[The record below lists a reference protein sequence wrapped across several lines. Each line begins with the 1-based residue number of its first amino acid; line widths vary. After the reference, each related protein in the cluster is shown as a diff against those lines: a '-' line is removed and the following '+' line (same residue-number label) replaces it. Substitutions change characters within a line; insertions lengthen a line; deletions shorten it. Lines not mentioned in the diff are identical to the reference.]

1 MTNFGGQARQLY
13 LTASREEHPLKKL
26 GLGDTESRELLG
38 VQGRPITGTQTPK
51 LHEMGKDP
59 LPQATPASSRP
70 AILSWFLNAAWSS
83 PQCSGSCPL
92 PSRPPLSL
100 LFHLS
105 SAFSRSFYP
114 FLSSFSILATRAST
128 GFQGPQDYV

>member
-1 MTNFGGQARQLY
+1 MTNFGGQARRLY

-70 AILSWFLNAAWSS
+70 AILSWFLNAARSS

-92 PSRPPLSL
+92 PSPPPLSPNL
-100 LFHLS
+100 YLGLVCFISLFTTE
-105 SAFSRSFYP
+105 FVFP
-114 FLSSFSILATRAST
+114 FCSPPEGTF
-128 GFQGPQDYV
+128 